1 MAKQD
6 SNFEI
11 LAGAGGVALGEAR
24 TNHEGRKALLLVRGE
39 EDISEFCGL
48 VSTMGTVSYTH
59 LRAHEK

>member
-11 LAGAGGVALGEAR
+11 LAGAGGVALGESR

-39 EDISEFCGL
+39 EDITEFCKFSKNYG
-48 VSTMGTVSYTH
+48 Y
-59 LRAHEK
+59 